1 MTTEELV
8 IQQPKPKAPTK
19 AVRVLVDRDLLLEY
33 ESTFKKTIWVA
44 KERTMLLEQYM
55 KDRLASYKKNHP
67 KR

>member
-1 MTTEELV
+1 MTEELV
-8 IQQPKPKAPTK
+8 IPQPKPKPPTK

-33 ESTFKKTIWVA
+33 ESTFKKKIWVA

>member
-1 MTTEELV
+1 MTEELV
-8 IQQPKPKAPTK
+8 IPQPKPKTPTK

-33 ESTFKKTIWVA
+33 ESTFKKKIWVA

-55 KDRLASYKKNHP
+55 KDRLAAYKKNHP

>member
-1 MTTEELV
+1 MTEELV